1 MPLLLWLPH
10 HNPKLILPF
19 LSCPCCQEIDAGC
32 QRTVEWRS
40 PHRTLNIPVKSST
53 GLWFRKWTL
62 HFPTE
67 CRCTP
72 RFPTHCFYWKYFNL
86 YVYVCMSIEV
96 CSHECGWPL
105 RPGQRASDSLGV
117 VNYPIWV
124 VGSVLRS
131 SKRGVYTLNYWSHL
145 SSPHIYFKILVACDL
160 KLFLRVKQNTITRQ
174 RSSETLKSYLS
185 W

>member
-1 MPLLLWLPH
+1 MLAARGPWSGGVHTGPWISQSNLQLVCGSESE
-10 HNPKLILPF
+10 
-19 LSCPCCQEIDAGC
+19 LSTFRQNAG
-32 QRTVEWRS
+32 
-40 PHRTLNIPVKSST
+40 
-53 GLWFRKWTL
+53 
-62 HFPTE
+62 
-67 CRCTP
+67 TP